1 MSLLADFLV
10 ACREGNIR
18 AIYRFIAKGQDL
30 NEGVSWTGLMMA
42 SYYNHLNIAKYL
54 VGRGAILDTANS
66 FGYTALM
73 VACRNAH
80 LDVSRFLCESGT
92 DVNALS

>member
-1 MSLLADFLV
+1 MSALDKV
-10 ACREGNIR
+10 ACSEGNIR
-18 AIYRFIAKGQDL
+18 AVYRFKAKGQDL
-30 NEGVSWTGLMMA
+30 NEGNAEGIRGLMKA
-42 SYYNHLNIAKYL
+42 SSHNHLNIAKYL